1 MYLRRVG
8 AKLAAAQLW
17 VQTGAQLWVLI
28 AQIQPTGCTV
38 CTAHWEVCATCGEDQ
53 RRHPRIDPQAV
64 ANTWLPFASEE
75 ESKLIILNLT
85 FDSILKMDAN
95 LADIPHL

>member
-17 VQTGAQLWVLI
+17 VLKYNPQG
-28 AQIQPTGCTV
+28 
-38 CTAHWEVCATCGEDQ
+38 AHWEVRATCGEDQ